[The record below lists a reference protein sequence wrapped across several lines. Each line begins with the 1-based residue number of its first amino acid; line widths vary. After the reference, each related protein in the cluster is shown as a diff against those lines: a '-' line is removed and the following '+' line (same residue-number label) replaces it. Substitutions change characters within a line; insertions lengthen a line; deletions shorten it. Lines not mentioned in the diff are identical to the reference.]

1 MQTETTN
8 PKPAQRKR
16 AGASHPDARATG
28 PVTLQR
34 SRILRDLVASMMLG
48 QYLGLVEDS
57 GVVLKLLTLVV
68 GQSRTLRV
76 GSALASAMG
85 GEVQPARILL
95 AEGLE
100 DSPENEP
107 AVVSLALALKMGGA
121 PEWERLVERILAV
134 SSNAAIRQL
143 ALQVRLAPDPVSTMS

>member
-1 MQTETTN
+1 MEPQTIN
-8 PKPAQRKR
+8 PKPMQRKR
-16 AGASHPDARATG
+16 SGGPRPAGAAP
-28 PVTLQR
+28 LQR

-57 GVVLKLLTLVV
+57 DVILQLLTLVV

-76 GSALASAMG
+76 GLALASAMG
-85 GEVQPARILL
+85 GEIQPARTLL

-100 DSPENEP
+100 DSSENEP

-121 PEWERLVERILAV
+121 PEWEPLVDRILAV

-143 ALQVRLAPDPVSTMS
+143 ALQVRLAPDPVFTSS